1 MKNYHKKENNVRSS
15 NRNENTSKDY
25 IVRNRTI
32 LLDFLLVT
40 IKGQS
45 RNNIKNL
52 LTRKYILVNGSVVSQ
67 YNYEL
72 SPKDIVSICQKP
84 ATSAPIAR
92 HSKGKKSD
100 LNIIYEDE

>member
-52 LTRKYILVNGSVVSQ
+52 LTRKYILPFLM
-67 YNYEL
+67 YLYL
-72 SPKDIVSICQKP
+72 
-84 ATSAPIAR
+84 
-92 HSKGKKSD
+92 KS
-100 LNIIYEDE
+100 